1 MGLTNGFVRIKIK
14 VGNKNKV
21 IQKIMVY
28 STTITKKGQVTIP
41 KYIRDALA
49 LEAGERV
56 FFELED
62 KTREVRIKTY
72 PNILELAGKFKVK
85 KKNRM
90 DPVKAR
96 EYMETHYERA

>member
-1 MGLTNGFVRIKIK
+1 MI
-14 VGNKNKV
+14 
-21 IQKIMVY
+21 Y
-28 STTITKKGQVTIP
+28 STTLTKKGQVTIP
-41 KYIRDALA
+41 KYIRDTLE

-62 KTREVRIKTY
+62 KTNEVKIKTY
-72 PNILELAGKFKVK
+72 PDILDLAGTFKVK

-96 EYMETHYERA
+96 EYMETHYERL